1 MRQNTICIY
10 EHKLMYVVAGQL
22 YDQVPNRQPRNV
34 ETIMNK
40 LRSRFRMDDR
50 CYNDNEF
57 YSIRIPK
64 SKMYDFVKD
73 ILFYIPEFMDLNLSQ
88 IEYENGVDVFDENRS
103 KFRITSVYS
112 KWDNESWKYD
122 FIDLDSFVGNVVRRY
137 FNLCVSENDCFGCI
151 HHPKNSES
159 TLQCGS
165 SNECKLCVVNPN
177 LMDNYQCRRTPRG
190 KYTFSCKYDCP
201 KSRQICCEECDAAS
215 DCKFKCNSKS
225 AECGLAIYF

>member
-1 MRQNTICIY
+1 
-10 EHKLMYVVAGQL
+10 MYVVAGQL
-22 YDQVPNRQPRNV
+22 YDQAPNRQPRNV

-88 IEYENGVDVFDENRS
+88 IEYENGVDVFDENRP

-112 KWDNESWKYD
+112 KYDNESWK
-122 FIDLDSFVGNVVRRY
+122 
-137 FNLCVSENDCFGCI
+137 
-151 HHPKNSES
+151 
-159 TLQCGS
+159 
-165 SNECKLCVVNPN
+165 
-177 LMDNYQCRRTPRG
+177 
-190 KYTFSCKYDCP
+190 
-201 KSRQICCEECDAAS
+201 
-215 DCKFKCNSKS
+215 
-225 AECGLAIYF
+225 